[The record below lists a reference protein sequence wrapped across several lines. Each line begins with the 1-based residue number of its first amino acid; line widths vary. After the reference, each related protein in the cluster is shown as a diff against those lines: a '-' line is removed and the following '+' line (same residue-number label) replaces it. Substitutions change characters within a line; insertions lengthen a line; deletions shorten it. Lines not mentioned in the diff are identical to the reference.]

1 MSDVALVTGASRG
14 IGRAVAVALAR
25 RGYGVAVNYLNNAEE
40 AKGTLQAIESLG
52 TESVAVQADV
62 SKTDEVEALFA
73 RVEDQL
79 GKVSALVNNAGV
91 RDDGLALT
99 LSDAAWDR
107 VVSTNLFGTFA
118 CCRRA
123 LRPMLAA
130 RSGRIVNISSTAG
143 LRGSPGQVNYSAAK
157 AGVIGLTKTL
167 AREVAG
173 KGITVNA
180 VAPGYI
186 ETDLTGDL
194 TEKQAT
200 ALTAAV
206 PQGRAGSPEDVAEL
220 VAFLCSP
227 EAGYATGGTYV
238 VDGGLSA

>member
-1 MSDVALVTGASRG
+1 MSEVALVTGASRG

-25 RGYGVAVNYLNNAEE
+25 RGSDVAINYVHNAEE
-40 AKGTLQAIESLG
+40 AKNTVRAVQSAGA
-52 TESVAVQADV
+52 ESVAIQADV
-62 SKTDEVEALFA
+62 SVSLQVEALFDQ
-73 RVEDQL
+73 VEEQL
-79 GKVSALVNNAGV
+79 GRVSILVNNAGV
-91 RDDGLALT
+91 RQDGLALT
-99 LSDAAWDR
+99 MADDAWER
-107 VVSTNLFGTFA
+107 VVATNLFGTFA
-118 CCRRA
+118 CCRRG
-123 LRPMLAA
+123 LRSMLAA

-143 LRGSPGQVNYSAAK
+143 LRGSPGQANYSAAK

-194 TEKQAT
+194 SEKQAA
-200 ALTAAV
+200 ALTSAI
-206 PQGRAGSPEDVAEL
+206 PQRRAGSPEEVAEL

-227 EAGYATGGTYV
+227 EAAYATGGTYV
-238 VDGGLSA
+238 VDGGLTA

>member
-1 MSDVALVTGASRG
+1 MSEIALVTGASRG
-14 IGRAVAVALAR
+14 IGRAVALALGG
-25 RGYGVAVNYLNNAEE
+25 RGYAVAVNYHSNGEE
-40 AKGTLQAIESLG
+40 AKSTLQALESLG
-52 TESVAVQADV
+52 AEGVAVQANV
-62 SKTDEVEALFA
+62 SKTDEVEALFG
-73 RVEDQL
+73 RVEDEL
-79 GKVSALVNNAGV
+79 GKVSVLVNNAGV
-91 RDDGLALT
+91 RQDGLALT
-99 LSDAAWDR
+99 LSDDAWDK
-107 VVSTNLFGTFA
+107 VIGTNLFGTFA

-123 LRPMLAA
+123 LKPMLAA
-130 RSGRIVNISSTAG
+130 RRGRIVNISSSAA
-143 LRGSPGQVNYSAAK
+143 LRGSPGQANYSAAK

-167 AREVAG
+167 AREVAS

-186 ETDLTGDL
+186 ETDLTGNL
-194 TEKQAT
+194 TEKQAA
-200 ALTAAV
+200 ALTSAI

>member
-1 MSDVALVTGASRG
+1 MSEVALVTGASRG
-14 IGRAVAVALAR
+14 IGRAVALALAR
-25 RGYGVAVNYLNNAEE
+25 RGYTVAANYRSNAEE
-40 AKGTLQAIESLG
+40 AKRTVDGIESAG
-52 TESVAVQADV
+52 AEGVAVQADV
-62 SKTDEVEALFA
+62 SRTEEVDGLFA
-73 RVEDQL
+73 LVEEQL
-79 GKVSALVNNAGV
+79 GKVSVLVNNAGV

-99 LSDAAWDR
+99 LSDEAWDR
-107 VVSTNLFGTFA
+107 VVDTNLFGTFA

-130 RSGRIVNISSTAG
+130 RKGRIVNVSSTAG
-143 LRGSPGQVNYSAAK
+143 LRGSPGQVSYSAAK

-194 TEKQAT
+194 TDKQAS
-200 ALTAAV
+200 ALTEAI
-206 PQGRAGSPEDVAEL
+206 PQRRAGSPEDVAEL

-227 EAGYATGGTYV
+227 EAAYATGGTYV
-238 VDGGLSA
+238 VDGGLTA